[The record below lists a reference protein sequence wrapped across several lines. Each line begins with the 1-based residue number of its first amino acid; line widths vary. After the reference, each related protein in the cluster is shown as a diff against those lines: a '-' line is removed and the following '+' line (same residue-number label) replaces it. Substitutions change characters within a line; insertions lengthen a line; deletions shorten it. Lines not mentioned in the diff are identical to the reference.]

1 MLFRNFHNLN
11 RLFREFESFDDLFF
25 ENPTLKGK
33 EKIQTGTDELG
44 EWEKRSFVSD
54 SGLFSY
60 SFITRKSDKS
70 QKTNEIESLK
80 LELEQCV
87 EKQDFEKAVELRDKI
102 KFLEENKEELSKLN
116 EELEG
121 AIQKQDFE
129 RAIELR
135 DQIKKLK

>member
-11 RLFREFESFDDLFF
+11 RLFRDFDDLFF

-33 EKIQTGTDELG
+33 EKIQTGTDEDG
-44 EWEKRSFVSD
+44 EWERRSFVSD

-60 SFITRKSDKS
+60 SFTTRKSNKTH
-70 QKTNEIESLK
+70 KTNEIESLK

-87 EKQDFEKAVELRDKI
+87 EKQDFERAVELRDKI
-102 KFLEENKEELSKLN
+102 KLLEENKEELSKLN

-129 RAIELR
+129 RAIVLR
-135 DQIKKLK
+135 DKIKNLK